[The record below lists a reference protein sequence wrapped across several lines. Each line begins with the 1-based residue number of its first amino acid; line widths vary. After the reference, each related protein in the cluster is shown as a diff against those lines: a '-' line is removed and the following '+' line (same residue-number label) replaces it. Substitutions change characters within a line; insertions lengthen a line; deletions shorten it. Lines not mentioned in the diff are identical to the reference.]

1 MPFKCGK
8 LGNIDFAGTWYP
20 SQAKFRLIDFSESE
34 STYSHH
40 KDILAYSDTLGNG
53 QECQYEQG
61 VTVNSPI
68 EAQKEACQCNRCH
81 CKRGSL

>member
-53 QECQYEQG
+53 Q
-61 VTVNSPI
+61 
-68 EAQKEACQCNRCH
+68 
-81 CKRGSL
+81 